1 MVVEEVLVVE
11 ATVDTAA
18 AAVVT
23 KVVEAVHQT
32 VVDVVV
38 AEPTVELVVAS

>member
-1 MVVEEVLVVE
+1 MVVEE
-11 ATVDTAA
+11 ATDDTAA
-18 AAVVT
+18 VAVT

>member
-1 MVVEEVLVVE
+1 MVVVE
-11 ATVDTAA
+11 ATVDIAA
-18 AAVVT
+18 AAVT

-32 VVDVVV
+32 VVDVVE

>member
-11 ATVDTAA
+11 ATDDTAA
-18 AAVVT
+18 AVT

>member
-1 MVVEEVLVVE
+1 MVVVE

-18 AAVVT
+18 AAAVVT
-23 KVVEAVHQT
+23 KFVEAVHQT

>member
-1 MVVEEVLVVE
+1 MVVVE
-11 ATVDTAA
+11 ATVDTA

-32 VVDVVV
+32 VVDDVV

>member
-1 MVVEEVLVVE
+1 MVVEE
-11 ATVDTAA
+11 ATVDTD

-23 KVVEAVHQT
+23 KVVVAAHQT

>member
-1 MVVEEVLVVE
+1 MVVVE
-11 ATVDTAA
+11 ATVDIAAA

>member
-11 ATVDTAA
+11 ATVDIAA
-18 AAVVT
+18 AAVT
-23 KVVEAVHQT
+23 KVFEAVHQT

>member
-1 MVVEEVLVVE
+1 MVVVE
-11 ATVDTAA
+11 ATVDIAA
-18 AAVVT
+18 AAVT
-23 KVVEAVHQT
+23 KDVEAVHQT

>member
-1 MVVEEVLVVE
+1 MVVVE
-11 ATVDTAA
+11 ATDDIA

-23 KVVEAVHQT
+23 KFVETVHQT

>member
-1 MVVEEVLVVE
+1 MVVEE
-11 ATVDTAA
+11 ATVDTD

-23 KVVEAVHQT
+23 KVVETVHQI

>member
-1 MVVEEVLVVE
+1 MVVEEVLVVQ
-11 ATVDTAA
+11 ATDDIA

-23 KVVEAVHQT
+23 KVVQAAHQT
-32 VVDVVV
+32 VVDAVV

>member
-11 ATVDTAA
+11 ATDDIA

-23 KVVEAVHQT
+23 KVVETVHQT
-32 VVDVVV
+32 VDVVV

>member
-1 MVVEEVLVVE
+1 MVVVE
-11 ATVDTAA
+11 ATVDIAA
-18 AAVVT
+18 AAAAAVT

-32 VVDVVV
+32 AVDVVV

>member
-11 ATVDTAA
+11 ATVDIAA
-18 AAVVT
+18 AAVT

>member
-11 ATVDTAA
+11 ATVDIAA
-18 AAVVT
+18 AVT

>member
-11 ATVDTAA
+11 ATDDIA

-23 KVVEAVHQT
+23 KVVEAVHQI
-32 VVDVVV
+32 VVDAVV